1 MEKLIEIKKVA
12 NNTIEDDL
20 KSYLSYSKF
29 NTNELMNYL
38 GSNKTG
44 LSSVEV
50 QKRLNNNGK
59 NIAIKDDKKSP
70 LYFLINSF
78 KDHFIII
85 LLFLAVINYSLGDKI
100 GSLVIILIALI
111 SALIRFFQDYS
122 VYKFNQKLKSKIFS
136 TCVVLRDNKEYEV
149 KVENVVVGDIIKLN
163 AGAIIPADVRILESK
178 DLYINQSS
186 FTGEGIPVEK
196 TEMFNNSKEIFDINN
211 IVLMNANVISGSAT
225 AIVIKSGLNTFIGQ
239 MGKELVAKKETTNF
253 DKGMAKI
260 TKLLI
265 GYMVVVCLFV
275 LVVHGVIKGNFNEA
289 ILFALSVAVGITP
302 SMLPMIVNVNLTRG
316 SKVLADKKT
325 LVKRIESIQ
334 NLGAIDILCT
344 DKTGTLTENEITL
357 QKYIDVNGKE
367 NLDIL
372 EYAYLNSVYATGIKN
387 LVDRAILK
395 YGIDHKISDKVNK
408 YEKVDEIPFD
418 YERKKMSIVVK
429 NKNGYRMLTKGA
441 LEEIINCCSQVKIKG
456 KYHKITK
463 SIITKV
469 QNSAKE
475 LAQTGMQVIALAS
488 KDNYPGAE
496 KFNASCEKDMVFI
509 GLVGFLDPPKK
520 DVKSIV
526 DKLYKIGVSTKILTG
541 DNPYATQNIC
551 NMVGLN
557 GNNILLGKDMDKYS
571 DAYLKKK
578 IEKIDVFAR
587 LNPMQK
593 ERIIRLFRENGH
605 VVGFMC

>member
-12 NNTIEDDL
+12 NNDIKNDL
-20 KSYLSYSKF
+20 TDYLNYSQLNKEKILS
-29 NTNELMNYL
+29 ELN
-38 GSNKTG
+38 SNILG
-44 LSSVEV
+44 LSEV
-50 QKRLNNNGK
+50 NAKKRLIENGK
-59 NIAIKDDKKSP
+59 NVAIKDDKKSP
-70 LYFLINSF
+70 LYFLFNSF

-85 LLFLAVINYSLGDKI
+85 LLFLAIINYSLGDHL
-100 GSLVIILIALI
+100 GSIIIVIIAMI
-111 SALIRFFQDYS
+111 SALIRFSQDYS
-122 VYKFNQKLKSKIFS
+122 VYKFNRKLKAKIFT
-136 TCVVLRDNKEYEV
+136 TCTVIRGGKEEVIKVDNV
-149 KVENVVVGDIIKLN
+149 CVGDIVKLN
-163 AGAIIPADVRILESK
+163 AGSIIPADVRLLDAK

-186 FTGEGIPVEK
+186 FTGESIPVEK
-196 TEMFNNSKEIFDINN
+196 KMILKHKNEIFDLDN
-211 IVLMNANVISGSAT
+211 ILLMNASVISGRAT
-225 AIVIKSGLNTFIGQ
+225 GIVFKTGLDTYIGQ
-239 MGKELVAKKETTNF
+239 MGKDFINNKQVTNF

-260 TKLLI
+260 TNLLI
-265 GYMVVVCLFV
+265 GYMIVVCLFV
-275 LVVHGVIKGNFNEA
+275 LIVNGVIKGNISEA
-289 ILFALSVAVGITP
+289 VLFALSVAVGITP

-316 SKVLADKKT
+316 IKVLADKKT

-334 NLGAIDILCT
+334 NLGAIDVLCT